1 MADQWY
7 FAWGQNKLG
16 PYTSA
21 EMRVLAASGRLQPQD
36 TVWKEGVDAG
46 VAASRIKNLF
56 HGRDVGSTRT
66 DVSVPPPRELTVKH
80 EAPPSPT
87 PDDALPIDES
97 IPSDADLSLAEF
109 LNGEPLHKD
118 DSEQGPETPS
128 PATLPVETQSLA
140 DSRLKEKDRKGIV
153 ISASGAIVVSQDGR
167 TVQFRKKCRKCGH
180 EDTTRSTLPIRNGT
194 TRGIFFCPKCKK
206 PSDVEIRGKL

>member
-7 FAWGQNKLG
+7 FASGQNKLG
-16 PYTSA
+16 PFTSS
-21 EMRVLAASGRLQPQD
+21 EMRALAASGRLQPQD

-56 HGRDVGSTRT
+56 HGRDVASSRT
-66 DVSVPPPRELTVKH
+66 EVSVPPPREPTVKH

-87 PDDALPIDES
+87 PDEALPIDKS

-109 LNGEPLHKD
+109 RNGEPLHKD
-118 DSEQGPETPS
+118 GSEPGPVTSS
-128 PATLPVETQSLA
+128 PTSLPVETQSPA
-140 DSRLKEKDRKGIV
+140 DSRLKKKERKGTV
-153 ISASGAIVVSQDGR
+153 IGASGAIVVSQDGR
-167 TVQFRKKCRKCGH
+167 TVQFRKKCRKYGH